1 MVAPMRTGS
10 IRASCMAILAALV
23 GAACTRSCD
32 SPRLG
37 RTERASAP
45 DASETRRVL
54 DYAAFMKASPAG
66 TVANLARHLGVEL
79 APTFE
84 EGGASPRRGDG
95 NDVYAVANGGLIK
108 VTVDRSHQPLVL
120 NYRGPVGCPST
131 RGQGEAKTIAP
142 ADANAQVL
150 ALLRLMGLPVDDKL
164 VVESQLHQDGQI
176 WLGVHVWQ
184 SYRGEVVQ
192 LPSIFVVVDGMNR
205 QVCEMRIPRWHVGL
219 DRLGP
224 PLPNDAL
231 TDSARMHGPRLLGV
245 REIGAPALRSLRIVR
260 DTLCREV
267 RFPGSPDPLCLDV
280 VTGAPVPGPW

>member
-108 VTVDRSHQPLVL
+108 VTFDRSHQPLVL

-164 VVESQLHQDGQI
+164 VV
-176 WLGVHVWQ
+176 
-184 SYRGEVVQ
+184 
-192 LPSIFVVVDGMNR
+192 
-205 QVCEMRIPRWHVGL
+205 
-219 DRLGP
+219 
-224 PLPNDAL
+224 
-231 TDSARMHGPRLLGV
+231 
-245 REIGAPALRSLRIVR
+245 
-260 DTLCREV
+260 DT
-267 RFPGSPDPLCLDV
+267 
-280 VTGAPVPGPW
+280 